1 MGNLKIKVAKW
12 GTKTYEGSFGCIK
25 SIDCSFAETKGAFW
39 YTPKSNADGTFAGWK
54 KTAYNASKPSTDSFK
69 VVEVRYKNTN
79 IAVIVADN
87 ETEETF
93 NNNCNQCCGDAP
105 VDMSANSMPVFTL
118 EAAICPNAAG
128 NRVVSEAYHS
138 GTIKVV
144 NSFSGAPHAT
154 PPIASYASAAAF
166 VTWANTNWSSMG
178 TWVND
183 SGNSIINLTLA
194 NGITSAGFT
203 IYQ

>member
-1 MGNLKIKVAKW
+1 MGSLKIKVAKW
-12 GTKTYEGSFGCIK
+12 GLKTYERSFGCVK
-25 SIDCSFAETKGAFW
+25 SIDCSFATTKGAFW
-39 YTPKSNADGTFAGWK
+39 YTPQSNSDGSFAEWK
-54 KTAYNASKPSTDSFK
+54 RTPLPANKPTTDSFK

-79 IAVIVADN
+79 IAVIMGDN
-87 ETEETF
+87 DTEETF

-105 VDMSANSMPVFTL
+105 VDMSAAVMPVFAL
-118 EAAICPNAAG
+118 EANICANAAG
-128 NRVVSEAYHS
+128 NRIVSEAYPS
-138 GTIKVV
+138 GAIKVV

-154 PPIASYASAAAF
+154 APSASYASAAAF
-166 VTWANTNWSSMG
+166 VTWANSNWSSMG
-178 TWVND
+178 TWTND